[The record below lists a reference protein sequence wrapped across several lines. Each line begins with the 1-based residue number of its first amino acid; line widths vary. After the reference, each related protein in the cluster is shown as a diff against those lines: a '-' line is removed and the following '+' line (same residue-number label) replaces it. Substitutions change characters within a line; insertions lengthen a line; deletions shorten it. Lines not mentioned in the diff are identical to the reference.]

1 MVQSLTVFKMKTS
14 IKKFWWG
21 KTTTQRIRLKEY
33 GWVDQ
38 TKFYLFGKRGLC
50 SMVANEPVEIE
61 TDNTVELERQAM
73 AEILAERPLPHL
85 RNEDFEKFQNEIYPT
100 KF

>member
-1 MVQSLTVFKMKTS
+1 MKTS

-50 SMVANEPVEIE
+50 FMVANEPVEIE
-61 TDNTVELERQAM
+61 TDNSERNLRDLEEMAM
-73 AEILAERPLPHL
+73 DETLAERPLPHL
-85 RNEDFEKFQNEIYPT
+85 KNADFDKFQSEIYPT
-100 KF
+100 RF

>member
-1 MVQSLTVFKMKTS
+1 MKAS

-33 GWVDQ
+33 GFVDQ

-50 SMVANEPVEIE
+50 FMVENNPVEVERFDVI
-61 TDNTVELERQAM
+61 ELEKMAI

-85 RNEDFEKFQNEIYPT
+85 QNADFDKFQNEIYLT
-100 KF
+100 RL